1 MLTLAVHVLMA
12 ITWIPTISFARTIAP
27 NIIINGMES
36 VTVAPLPVTN
46 VLIIQQFRLRYV
58 QSAVYK
64 PISTMDY
71 ACQIVQ
77 LTFFQ
82 IKQ

>member
-1 MLTLAVHVLMA
+1 
-12 ITWIPTISFARTIAP
+12 
-27 NIIINGMES
+27 MES